1 MKRLLKNLKK
11 VSYDELLV
19 FILICILIVYF
30 LITLFDK
37 NTHENFYNSSANS
50 GITNVSTT
58 STNGSRHLNNNSDI
72 SNINKK
78 TLVIDEGFLENN
90 GEGPTEDTITS
101 TSEDTITSTSEDT
114 ITSTY
119 EDTIKK
125 ATQNIEDNKDLIQ
138 TTYILLNKLIG
149 ARDLAEASYTKSATR
164 LLHEKRT
171 NPDMT
176 SNYLRSLEVD
186 KSNNSNIL
194 KFAKEK
200 LLRQQNYIANLK
212 VSGKFDSEFAYLKK
226 SGLIDIDD
234 DVDTNNSNNIG
245 PTTSTL
251 KDRNSKDKQTIIHN
265 NYNQYYGGNKELT
278 QFLKKLVDDKKNHSD
293 MTLMDQGMCSD
304 LNNKLDTMSLAE
316 FKNNRFIQDLKQ
328 KCDTNEEECPLW
340 AASTDQT
347 SLIGTLLEKAKNT
360 NVGSMIPKKEISTDY
375 L

>member
-101 TSEDTITSTSEDT
+101 TSEDTITST
-114 ITSTY
+114 Y

-125 ATQNIEDNKDLIQ
+125 ATQKIEDNKDLIQ
-138 TTYILLNKLIG
+138 NSYILINKLIG

-234 DVDTNNSNNIG
+234 DVDTNNSNNIR
-245 PTTSTL
+245 PTTSTTTP
-251 KDRNSKDKQTIIHN
+251 KDKQTIVN
-265 NYNQYYGGNKELT
+265 YNYNQYYGGNKELT

-340 AASTDQT
+340 APSTDQT